1 MPRRPVEALMELVRT
16 YARVRSGVVAILE
29 ASGQDRF
36 KIHVRSLYK
45 VSGRVETGYSMVDD
59 ILKEV
64 ERNPEALRELEALGV
79 RIVREGRDTYVE
91 VPARL
96 LIDAAREVSE
106 RKV

>member
-1 MPRRPVEALMELVRT
+1 MPRRAVEALIELVRA

-36 KIHVRSLYK
+36 KIHVKSLYK
-45 VSGRVETGYSMVDD
+45 VSRRVETGYPMVDD
-59 ILKEV
+59 ILREI
-64 ERNPEALRELEALGV
+64 EGDPRALRELEALGV

-96 LIDAAREVSE
+96 LIEASR
-106 RKV
+106 R